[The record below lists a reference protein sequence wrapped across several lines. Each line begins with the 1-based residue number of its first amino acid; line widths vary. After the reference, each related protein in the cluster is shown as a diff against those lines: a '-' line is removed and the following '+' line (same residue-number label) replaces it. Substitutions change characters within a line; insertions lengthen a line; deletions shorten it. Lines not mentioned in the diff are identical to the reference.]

1 MPLRL
6 ERVIPA
12 KSRGDSIKVSLGP
25 AIEANFQR
33 RRERGQYVMERGVIS
48 VNQPAVLPERDGI
61 SVVGTL
67 PYADADRWRALFGG
81 KDPTGSS
88 LSSSFDLRIVELDF
102 AGRRLN
108 DVTLRAGTSGEVWIA
123 NVSSKELAGELAW
136 RPEGLGRLIARLK
149 YFSLP
154 DATPGRKDE
163 PPPRDLPALDIIADK
178 LVLNDND
185 LGKLELVAVN
195 KVLDWRIEKLV
206 LSGPESTLTADGVW
220 QSWRLQPRFNVN
232 ITGLEVRDIGKY
244 LDRLGYPRTMQ
255 GGTAKLSGKLS
266 WAGSPQS
273 IDFATLSGDLLVD
286 AQKGQ
291 FLKAEP
297 GAARLMGIL
306 SMQSWITLDF
316 RELYGKGFAFDSIS
330 TRASLA
336 NGLLTTSEFHM
347 RGPSAQV
354 TMSGE
359 IDLVKETQD
368 LRARVEPS
376 VGDSVSGVLAVVINP
391 VWGLGALLL
400 QKILK
405 NPLGQVLSFD
415 YHVTGTWTEPKV
427 ERLKADVRS
436 PPSRPEPSLP

>member
-1 MPLRL
+1 
-6 ERVIPA
+6 
-12 KSRGDSIKVSLGP
+12 
-25 AIEANFQR
+25 
-33 RRERGQYVMERGVIS
+33 
-48 VNQPAVLPERDGI
+48 VNQPAVLPDRDGVSMI
-61 SVVGTL
+61 GSL

-88 LSSSFDLRIVELDF
+88 LSSTFDLKIGELDF

-123 NVSSKELAGELAW
+123 NVSSKELAGEIAW

-149 YFSLP
+149 YFTLP

-163 PPPRDLPALDIIADK
+163 PPPRDLPALDIISDK
-178 LVLNDND
+178 LILDGKD

-206 LSGPESTLTADGVW
+206 LIGPESTLTADGVW

-232 ITGLEVRDIGKY
+232 LTGLEITDVGKY
-244 LDRLGYPRTMQ
+244 LERLGYPRTVQ
-255 GGTAKLSGKLS
+255 NGTAKLSGKLS

-273 IDFATLSGDLLVD
+273 IDVATLSGDLVLE
-286 AQKGQ
+286 ARQGQ

-297 GAARLMGIL
+297 GAARLIGVL

-316 RELYGKGFAFDSIS
+316 RELYGKGFAFDSIETKVSLSNGVLS
-330 TRASLA
+330 TDDLQ
-336 NGLLTTSEFHM
+336 M

-354 TMSGE
+354 RMSGKV
-359 IDLVKETQD
+359 DLAKETQD
-368 LRARVEPS
+368 LKARVEPS
-376 VGDSVSGVLAVVINP
+376 VGDSVSGVVAVVINP

-400 QKILK
+400 QRILK
-405 NPLGQVLSFD
+405 NPLGQALAFD
-415 YHVTGTWTEPKV
+415 YHVTGTWTEPQV
-427 ERLKADVRS
+427 ERLKAEVRS
-436 PPSRPEPSLP
+436 VTPQSQPALP